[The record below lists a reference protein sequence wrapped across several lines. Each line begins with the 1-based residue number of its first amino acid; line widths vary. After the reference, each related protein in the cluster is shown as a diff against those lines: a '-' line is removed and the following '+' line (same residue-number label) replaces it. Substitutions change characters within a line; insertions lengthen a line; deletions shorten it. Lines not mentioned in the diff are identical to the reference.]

1 MISRNFRVMQVVSTM
16 MTIWFLAGIPPAKS
30 QEAAGKATATLQAFE
45 TNRLVVA
52 GGALT
57 EILYAL
63 GIQDRIVA
71 VDSTSQFP
79 TEALQT
85 KKNVGYMR
93 ALSAEGVLSMNPSAI
108 LASDKAGPP
117 EVVKALRASTVP
129 YFEVDD
135 RPEPQALTAR
145 ITKIAALT
153 NVASAGAALVAS
165 IEQDF
170 SALNTARGLIKT
182 PQRVLFILS
191 LQNGRA
197 MVGGRETAGHSMIE
211 LAGASNTAAAIDGFK
226 AVTDEALL
234 EMNPD
239 AIVIMARPGQVS
251 LRDQILNHNGVR
263 TTPAGLAGRIIEM
276 DGLYLLGFG
285 PRAPAAARDLM
296 RALYPSLKVELSR
309 SAQ

>member
-1 MISRNFRVMQVVSTM
+1 MSKICIRYSLAISVAFS
-16 MTIWFLAGIPPAKS
+16 IALSLG
-30 QEAAGKATATLQAFE
+30 ATLGLAQDAVRKS
-45 TNRLVVA
+45 TLQPAAVDTSRLVVA

-63 GIQDRIVA
+63 GIQNRIVA

-79 TEALQT
+79 AEALQT

-117 EVVKALRASTVP
+117 EVVKALKQSTVP
-129 YFEVDD
+129 YFELDD
-135 RPEPQALTAR
+135 RPAPEALVAR
-145 ITKIAALT
+145 VKALAALT
-153 NVASAGAALVAS
+153 NVVPTGDALATS

-170 SALNTARGLIKT
+170 SALNKARSLIKT

-197 MVGGRETAGHSMIE
+197 MVGGRDTAGHSMIE
-211 LAGASNTAAAIDGFK
+211 LAGGVNAAAAVDGFK
-226 AVTDEALL
+226 AVTEEALL

-239 AIVIMARPGQVS
+239 AIVIMDRAGQAS
-251 LRDQILNHNGVR
+251 IRDQILNHNGVR
-263 TTPAGLAGRIIEM
+263 TTAAGRGGRIIEM
-276 DGLYLLGFG
+276 DGLYLMGFG

-296 RALYPSLKVELSR
+296 RALYPTLKAELQS
-309 SAQ
+309 SIQ